1 MTTEFNITAKI
12 EKEPDVKARMSNAT
26 YRGSFQ
32 DLTPEEKASL
42 KGAKG
47 DKGDRGI
54 SGVYIGKDE
63 PTDEEFVVWI
73 DPDDELTDYQVYV
86 RDQIEEKVGT
96 LTNIEIENLLGG
108 DI

>member
-1 MTTEFNITAKI
+1 MATEFNITAKI

-42 KGAKG
+42 KGE
-47 DKGDRGI
+47 KGDRGI
-54 SGVYIGKDE
+54 SGVYIGEDE

-73 DPDDELTDYQVYV
+73 DPDDELNDYQVYV